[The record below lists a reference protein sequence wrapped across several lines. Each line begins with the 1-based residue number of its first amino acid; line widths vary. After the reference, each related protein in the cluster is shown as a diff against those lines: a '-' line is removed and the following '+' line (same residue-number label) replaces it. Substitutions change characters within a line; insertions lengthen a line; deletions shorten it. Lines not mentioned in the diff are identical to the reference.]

1 MLKRLLTHFN
11 FGLRSVLADAMLVG
25 NTFVWY
31 YVALILLLQGIVP
44 NNASF
49 ELSILI
55 WGLHFGGLI
64 ISAIAGTFLSKKI
77 AQRNLIILWVSLGA
91 LSSLVAGLINH
102 SDNLQVG
109 LVGLLLGVSL
119 GLGMP
124 TCISRYSDSI
134 PSENRGRISGITLFA
149 SGIAIA
155 AFSIMGINEIL
166 ILGIVLGLWRIF
178 GLFVFLLPFKG
189 PLRVIAASKSTLKY
203 KKIFSQRPFILYF
216 IPWVMFSVINYLVAP
231 VSSAGGEENQGYF
244 SLVQTGFMGLSALL
258 GGFFIDSM
266 GRKRIAVAGFIL
278 LGIGTAILGINSIE
292 PIALYLNAVIDGI
305 AWGFLLVLFILTIWG
320 DLSYGTSS
328 DKYYAIGVLPFF
340 VSKLLDLTIGSKIAS
355 FFGGSPALFSF
366 GAFFLFVAVLPLI
379 YAPETLPEKALKDR
393 DLKSYVEKAR
403 KVAQKDGAKNQNN
416 AEKTKE
422 TSKDESPEED
432 EKYAEARKL
441 AEKYY

>member
-1 MLKRLLTHFN
+1 MLKRLLTPFN
-11 FGLRSVLADAMLVG
+11 FGLRSVLADALLVG

-31 YVALILLLQGIVP
+31 YVALILLLQGVVP
-44 NNASF
+44 SNPSF
-49 ELSILI
+49 ELSLLI

-64 ISAIAGTFLSKKI
+64 ISAIAGTFVSKKI
-77 AQRNLIILWVSLGA
+77 EQRKLIILWVALGA

-124 TCISRYSDSI
+124 ACISRYSDAI

-155 AFSIMGINEIL
+155 VFSIIGINEIL
-166 ILGIVLGLWRIF
+166 ILGIILGLWRIF
-178 GLFVFLLPFKG
+178 GLFVYLLPFKG
-189 PLRVIAASKSTLKY
+189 SSRIKAANKSTIKY
-203 KKIFSQRPFILYF
+203 KKIFSQRPFIFYF

-231 VSSAGGEENQGYF
+231 ASSAGGEANQGYY
-244 SLVQTGFMGLSALL
+244 SLVQTGFMGLSALI

-292 PIALYLNAVIDGI
+292 PIALYLNAIIDGI

-320 DLSYGTSS
+320 DLSYGTST

-340 VSKLLDLTIGSKIAS
+340 TSKLLDLTIGSQITS

-393 DLKSYVEKAR
+393 DLKSYIEKAQ
-403 KVAQKDGAKNQNN
+403 KEAQKDGTKNQNN
-416 AEKTKE
+416 AKKAEEK
-422 TSKDESPEED
+422 SKDESPED
-432 EKYAEARKL
+432 EKYAEACKL